1 MKRVRWLVVAFVVVG
16 ASLWAANP
24 AQACEPCF
32 EIWDLD
38 QTAEGADLIIV
49 GRKVSEGP
57 STGDAPNGGPD
68 WIQVRVEEV
77 LKGEVDAN
85 QIQVNS
91 WDGMCDYGIV
101 ADSGS
106 YVMFLAWNGEMYGA
120 VNIGC
125 AVRQY
130 PVQGDVVDVDGQAMA
145 MDAFASSLGLER
157 PAVGADDEAGAG
169 DVAVSD
175 EGETPSAGGVAPEA
189 TAASVEETPSAG
201 GGRFACLG
209 VPGALGLVAA
219 PLVARRRRRS

>member
-157 PAVGADDEAGAG
+157 PAGDEDKAATVEAVEPEVTAVG
-169 DVAVSD
+169 
-175 EGETPSAGGVAPEA
+175 
-189 TAASVEETPSAG
+189 VEETPSAG

-209 VPGALGLVAA
+209 VPGALGLVAV
-219 PLVARRRRRS
+219 PLLARRRRGS